1 MDVSDD
7 EGVLEGFHSIAEYV
21 AADGLDDILHELR
34 PVGFNSFPFLGRAN
48 AFIGDGFSAELIG
61 TEPEFHIC
69 KPASGGE
76 LDEEHFAFVKEL
88 DTAHFYRDPLC
99 DCRFDGV
106 VNIPP
111 KG

>member
-34 PVGFNSFPFLGRAN
+34 TVGFDAFPLFCRAN

>member
-21 AADGLDDILHELR
+21 AADGLDD
-34 PVGFNSFPFLGRAN
+34 
-48 AFIGDGFSAELIG
+48 
-61 TEPEFHIC
+61 
-69 KPASGGE
+69 
-76 LDEEHFAFVKEL
+76 
-88 DTAHFYRDPLC
+88 PLC